1 MDVIDTSMGKALAVA
16 LVFASALVAG
26 CAATEDVRPGAQNPR
41 TVTQSLNLSGY
52 PPEFQRGFR
61 EGCNAAR
68 ARESAK
74 PKTGD
79 QYALGWNDGFDY
91 CSPRK

>member
-1 MDVIDTSMGKALAVA
+1 MAALGMSRGKLLALVVAGALA
-16 LVFASALVAG
+16 AG
-26 CAATEDVRPGAQNPR
+26 CATEDVRPGARDPG
-41 TVTQSLNLSGY
+41 TVTQSINLSGY
-52 PPEFQRGFR
+52 PPEFQRGFKD
-61 EGCNAAR
+61 GCNAAR
-68 ARESAK
+68 ARNSAK